1 VAYTLG
7 EAAKASGKSKA
18 TISKA
23 IKSGRLSA
31 IKQETGVFRIEA
43 AELHRVYPKTVDGNQ
58 DRTLKTVAQT
68 PENTPSVRELQARL
82 EAAQERLADRDAV
95 IADLRDDR
103 DRWRQ
108 QATALLADQRPV
120 PQPVTQP
127 APKPD
132 QLVVQPPKGFW
143 KRLFG

>member
-1 VAYTLG
+1 MAYTLG

-31 IKQETGVFRIEA
+31 VREENGSFSIEA
-43 AELHRVYPKTVDGNQ
+43 SELHRVYPLNVDGNQ
-58 DRTLKTVAQT
+58 ERTARTLLET
-68 PENTPSVRELQARL
+68 PENTFFVRELQARL
-82 EAAQERLADRDAV
+82 EAAKERLADKEAL
-95 IADLRDDR
+95 IADLREDR

-108 QATALLADQRPV
+108 QASALLPDQR
-120 PQPVTQP
+120 
-127 APKPD
+127 A
-132 QLVVQPPKGFW
+132 VQRSKGFW

>member
-1 VAYTLG
+1 MAYTLG

-31 IKQETGVFRIEA
+31 IKQDTGAFSIEA

-58 DRTLKTVAQT
+58 DRTPRTVSQT
-68 PENTPSVRELQARL
+68 LENTPSFRELQARFD
-82 EAAQERLADRDAV
+82 AVQERLSDRDAV
-95 IADLRDDR
+95 IADLREDR

-108 QATALLADQRPV
+108 QATALLADHRPAPQPDQPPVQRPR
-120 PQPVTQP
+120 
-127 APKPD
+127 
-132 QLVVQPPKGFW
+132 GFW
-143 KRLFG
+143 KRLFV

>member
-1 VAYTLG
+1 MAYTLG

-127 APKPD
+127 PPQPD
-132 QLVVQPPKGFW
+132 QPVVQPPKGFW